1 MANPGGDAY
10 IRLHHSTQ
18 VGRSFM
24 SSLRV
29 SIVASSATG
38 ALVLALLSFQGCGGS
53 SSAAPS
59 GGAVMGA
66 ADVHC
71 KNSDGTMKVVQI
83 GACVSTQASAPAADD
98 GGSADAG
105 DEAGG
110 GDDPGYGETL
120 YNSEGNDDECKYHAS
135 FTVTPVRVNEGVT
148 FTLKVNR
155 LKEGTPATGSQQAE
169 AEVFLTDTHPAPEV
183 GTVKE
188 SPAGSGTY
196 VFGPI
201 KFDMSGRWTVRFHL
215 FDNCAESEDTPHG
228 HIAFYVDVP

>member
-1 MANPGGDAY
+1 
-10 IRLHHSTQ
+10 
-18 VGRSFM
+18 M

-29 SIVASSATG
+29 SILAGSATG
-38 ALVLALLSFQGCGGS
+38 ALLLGLLSVQGCGGS
-53 SSAAPS
+53 SPSSAPS
-59 GGAVMGA
+59 GGAVSGA
-66 ADVHC
+66 VDVHC

-83 GACVSTQASAPAADD
+83 GECVSTQASAAPADD
-98 GGSADAG
+98 GGSADASE
-105 DEAGG
+105 EAGG
-110 GDDPGYGETL
+110 GDNPEYGVTL

-148 FTLKVNR
+148 FSLKVNR

-215 FDNCAESEDTPHG
+215 FDNCAESEDTPHA
-228 HIAFYVDVP
+228 HIAFFVDVP